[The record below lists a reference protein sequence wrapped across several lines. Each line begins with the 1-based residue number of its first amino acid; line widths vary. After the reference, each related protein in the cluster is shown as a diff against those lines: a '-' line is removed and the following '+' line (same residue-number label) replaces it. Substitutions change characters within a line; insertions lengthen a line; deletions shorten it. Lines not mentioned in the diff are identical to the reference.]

1 MISKTKAPVL
11 IKHIIRSYARL
22 SENTRV
28 RSILKDNIPS
38 ILLDKQF
45 HFSLDETSKRWLSNI
60 FKHLGLTSKSSVPS
74 DVEKS
79 AAKDEKLNSK

>member
-28 RSILKDNIPS
+28 RSILKENLPQ
-38 ILLDKQF
+38 ILIDKQF
-45 HFSLDETSKRWLSNI
+45 HATLDETSKRWLSNI
-60 FKHLGLTSKSSVPS
+60 FKHLGLPSKTTNET
-74 DVEKS
+74 DKS
-79 AAKDEKLNSK
+79 ATKEDKGKQE

>member
-28 RSILKDNIPS
+28 RSILKDNLPQ
-38 ILLDKQF
+38 ILIDKQF
-45 HFSLDETSKRWLSNI
+45 HATLDETSKRWLSNI
-60 FKHLGLTSKSSVPS
+60 FKHLGLPSKTANN
-74 DVEKS
+74 DIDKS
-79 AAKDEKLNSK
+79 APKEDKGKQE